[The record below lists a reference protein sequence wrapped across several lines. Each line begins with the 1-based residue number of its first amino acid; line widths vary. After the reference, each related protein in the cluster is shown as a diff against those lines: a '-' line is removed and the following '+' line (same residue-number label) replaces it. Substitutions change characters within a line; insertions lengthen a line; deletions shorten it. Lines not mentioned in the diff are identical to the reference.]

1 MIVETDDGS
10 SFVTD
15 RITIQKDSGYV
26 INRTLMPPK
35 VRVVFLA
42 TKLYDSR
49 QNIMAVNH
57 QMYINI
63 TEVTEIR
70 GDY

>member
-26 INRTLMPPK
+26 INGTLMPPK
-35 VRVVFLA
+35 VKVVFLA

-70 GDY
+70 GAY